1 MDPVALLAG
10 AWCVLA
16 QTAPPPA
23 TELSFKEGLG
33 PIVAPQGVE
42 GPLASTSIRVPGAR
56 WLRLQFGATSLPG
69 DPAGRGAVIRLTS
82 AADGAVQELT
92 SESLAWWNSTSAYFN
107 GDTITVEL
115 LSRGEPGVVALEV
128 TGAWAGGPASTYD
141 SRSLCG
147 VDNRSPSAQPFA
159 ARYMPTGC
167 TTWLFEDA
175 NHTFLTAGHCF
186 VGSTG
191 VAQFHVPLSQPD
203 GTIVHPLPRDQYP
216 VEPGSVQNRYLG
228 IGEDWSYFGCYPST
242 QTGLTAYQTQLA
254 ALPLSAAAPT
264 PGRTASIS
272 GYGIVAA
279 PVSPTWNSVLK
290 TDTGPFVAS
299 SASTIAYAV
308 DTTSG
313 NSGSAVV
320 RADTGAAV
328 AIHTNAGC
336 TDSSGGN
343 LGTPIA
349 CPSLQAALANPRGI
363 CRSGVAPRSGT
374 IFVIGDANNNFGTI
388 DEATGTFGQFSQIA
402 ASMQGLAHDPV
413 EDRLYAVSFDRDL
426 YQVYPATG
434 GARLLGRIMGNPA
447 PITGLGFD
455 PASRTL
461 FGISQADGQLWRIN
475 TASLWATRIGEPLG
489 GNIGALDFDPDSQS
503 LFGIDDTPS
512 GSVLTRLNPG
522 TGSRSSVGPLGTG
535 ITDCN
540 GLAAG
545 ADGFLYTIN
554 AGSELLLRINPA
566 TGAATPVG
574 PTGGLF
580 GSGFGM
586 AAARPRSFCQRLDY
600 NLDGSR
606 DQDDILALLQAI
618 ASGDWTDDPDFNAD
632 GNADVDDITWL
643 VQAIASGDC

>member
-10 AWCVLA
+10 AWCVLT

-23 TELSFKEGLG
+23 TELILNQSLG
-33 PIVAPQGVE
+33 PIVAPV
-42 GPLASTSIRVPGAR
+42 GPEQTLGSTTVTVPGAR
-56 WLRLQFGATSLPG
+56 WLRLRFGSASLPG
-69 DPAGRGAVIRLTS
+69 DPVGRGAALRLTS
-82 AADGAVQELT
+82 AADGAQQVLT
-92 SESLAWWNSTSAYFN
+92 AESLAWWNSTSAYFN
-107 GDTITVEL
+107 GDTVVVEL
-115 LSRGEPGVVALEV
+115 LSRGEPGPVAIEI
-128 TGAWAGGPASTYD
+128 TGAWVGGPAATYD

-147 VDNRSPSAQPFA
+147 VDNRALSAQPFA

-167 TTWLFEDA
+167 TSWLFDDA

-191 VAQFHVPLSQPD
+191 VAQFNVPLSQPD

-228 IGEDWSYFGCYPST
+228 VGEDWSYFGCFPST

-254 ALPLSAAAPT
+254 ALSISTATPP

-272 GYGIVAA
+272 GYGIVAL

-299 SASTIAYAV
+299 SASTIAYSV
-308 DTTSG
+308 DTSSG
-313 NSGSAVV
+313 NSGSPVV

-336 TDSSGGN
+336 TDASGAN
-343 LGTPIA
+343 VGTPLA
-349 CPSLQAALANPRGI
+349 CPSLQTALANPRGI

-388 DEATGTFGQFSQIA
+388 DEATGTFGQFSQIS
-402 ASMQGLAHDPV
+402 ASMQGLAHDLV
-413 EDRLYAVSFDRDL
+413 EDRLYAVSFARDL
-426 YQVYPATG
+426 YQIYPATG
-434 GARLLGRIMGNPA
+434 ASRLLGRIMGNPA

-455 PASRTL
+455 PQSRTL
-461 FGISQADGQLWRIN
+461 FGISQSDGQLWRVS
-475 TASLWATRIGEPLG
+475 TTTLWAARIGEPLG
-489 GNIGALDFDPDSQS
+489 GNIGALDFDPDTRV
-503 LFGIDDTPS
+503 LFGVDDTAT
-512 GSVLTRLNPG
+512 GSVLVRFDAA
-522 TGSRSSVGPLGTG
+522 TGARTVIGPLGAG

-554 AGSELLLRINPA
+554 AGTELLLRLNPA

-586 AAARPRSFCQRLDY
+586 AAGRPRSLCQRLDY

-606 DQDDILALLQAI
+606 DQDDILALVQAI

-632 GNADVDDITWL
+632 GNADADDIMWL
-643 VQAIASGDC
+643 VEAIASGTC

>member
-10 AWCVLA
+10 AWCVLT

-23 TELSFKEGLG
+23 TEITLRQSLG
-33 PIVAPQGVE
+33 PVVAPAGLEQ
-42 GPLASTSIRVPGAR
+42 PLGSAAVTVPGAR
-56 WLRLQFGATSLPG
+56 WLRLQFGEVRLPG
-69 DPAGRGAVIRLTS
+69 DPAGRGAIIRLTS
-82 AADGAVQELT
+82 LADGAVQELT

-107 GDTITVEL
+107 GDSVLVEL
-115 LSRGEPGVVALEV
+115 VSRGEPGPVAIQIA
-128 TGAWAGGPASTYD
+128 GAWVGGPASTYD

-147 VDNRSPSAQPFA
+147 VDNRTPSAQPFA

-191 VAQFHVPLSQPD
+191 VVQFNVPLSQPD
-203 GTIVHPLPRDQYP
+203 GTIAHPLPRDQYP

-228 IGEDWSYFGCYPST
+228 VGEDWSYFGCFPST

-254 ALPLSAAAPT
+254 ALPLSPAMPPA
-264 PGRTASIS
+264 GRSASIS

-279 PVSPTWNSVLK
+279 PMSPTWNSVLK

-299 SASTIAYAV
+299 SASTIAYSV

-336 TDSSGGN
+336 TDASGAN
-343 LGTPIA
+343 VGTPLA
-349 CPSLQAALANPRGI
+349 CPSLQSALANPRGI
-363 CRSGVAPRSGT
+363 CRSGVAPRAGT
-374 IFVIGDANNNFGTI
+374 IYVIGDANNNFGTI
-388 DEATGTFGQFSQIA
+388 DEATGAFGQFSQIS
-402 ASMQGLAHDPV
+402 ASMQGLAHDPA
-413 EDRLYAVSFDRDL
+413 EDRLYAVSFARDL
-426 YQVYPATG
+426 YQVYPTTG
-434 GARLLGRIMGNPA
+434 AARLLGRIMGNPA

-455 PASRTL
+455 PFSRTL
-461 FGISQADGQLWRIN
+461 FGVSQADGQLWRIN
-475 TASLWATRIGEPLG
+475 PSTLWATRIGEPLG
-489 GNIGALDFDPDSQS
+489 GNIGALDFDSEGGR
-503 LFGIDDTPS
+503 LFGVDDAPT
-512 GSVLTRLNPG
+512 GSVLVRFDAS
-522 TGSRSSVGPLGTG
+522 TGIRTVIGPLGTG

-554 AGSELLLRINPA
+554 AGSELLLRISPE
-566 TGAATPVG
+566 TGMATPVG

-586 AAARPRSFCQRLDY
+586 AAGRPRTLCQRLDY

-618 ASGDWTDDPDFNAD
+618 ASGDWADDPDFNAD
-632 GNADVDDITWL
+632 GNANADDIMWL
-643 VQAIASGDC
+643 VEAIASGGC